1 MADESAVAPAKKTV
15 RLRTKLWKWTK
26 RLVLVVVCGVVAL
39 ALGGFVYEQTA
50 QVLAAADHPPPGRLL
65 DIGGHSLHIQCS
77 GEGSPTVVFESG
89 LDAMGSLA
97 WLLVQPEVAK
107 FTRVCSYDRAGMMW
121 SEPGPQP
128 RTSRRIA
135 EELHGLLGAAD
146 VAGPFVLVGH
156 SLGGPHARVFRQE
169 YPSDVAGMVI
179 VDSSHP
185 GQMSRMPLK
194 MRELA
199 GPPPPAARQ
208 FIKAAVACGAQ
219 RFMLWV
225 TGFGAPEWATE
236 EELAP
241 YLAFQSRSTGAV
253 VDEMGAIEESME
265 QVRGTG
271 TLDDLPLIVLTAGA
285 ENKGPQPPWMT
296 DELRA
301 DIRKVWLELHTE
313 LTELSSNGRQIM
325 AKKSGHYIQH
335 DEPELVVDAIRE
347 VVEQVRSGTGSR

>member
-65 DIGGHSLHIQCS
+65 DIGGHSLHIQYS

-121 SEPGPQP
+121 SEPGPPTANQSADRGRATRFARGGGCCRTIRVGRTFVGRPP
-128 RTSRRIA
+128 RAR
-135 EELHGLLGAAD
+135 LQ
-146 VAGPFVLVGH
+146 AGV
-156 SLGGPHARVFRQE
+156 SLGRGGNGHCRFL
-169 YPSDVAGMVI
+169 
-179 VDSSHP
+179 SS

-241 YLAFQSRSTGAV
+241 YLAFQSRSTGPLLTRWEPSKKAWSRCA
-253 VDEMGAIEESME
+253 GRGPSMIC
-265 QVRGTG
+265 
-271 TLDDLPLIVLTAGA
+271 P
-285 ENKGPQPPWMT
+285 
-296 DELRA
+296 
-301 DIRKVWLELHTE
+301 
-313 LTELSSNGRQIM
+313 
-325 AKKSGHYIQH
+325 
-335 DEPELVVDAIRE
+335 
-347 VVEQVRSGTGSR
+347 